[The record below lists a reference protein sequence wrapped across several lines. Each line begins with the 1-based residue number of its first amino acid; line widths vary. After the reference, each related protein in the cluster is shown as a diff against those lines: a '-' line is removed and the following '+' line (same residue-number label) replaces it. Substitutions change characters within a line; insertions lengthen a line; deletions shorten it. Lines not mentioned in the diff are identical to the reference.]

1 MRVCVCLY
9 SIPLQR
15 VFGRQ
20 TQRTHAHT
28 HTHTHTNTHT
38 YTHKLNALATQ
49 VARKRS
55 KQQRVDSKFC
65 AGKLNAPQI
74 LRARKVLSYAVSK
87 LALEIPPHMRRA
99 GLEQTVDYLEL
110 LCHDQ
115 LVPPGICVC
124 DEALR
129 YHYIRP

>member
-1 MRVCVCLY
+1 MFIIYIHIYIYTHTIYYVCVCVCVRVCVVY
-9 SIPLQR
+9 
-15 VFGRQ
+15 
-20 TQRTHAHT
+20 
-28 HTHTHTNTHT
+28 
-38 YTHKLNALATQ
+38 KLIALATQ
-49 VARKRS
+49 VARKRTIFLYFHS
-55 KQQRVDSKFC
+55 KSVDSKFFLFC

-115 LVPPGICVC
+115 LVPPGICICVC

-129 YHYIRP
+129 YYCIRP